1 MSFLLLSWQKTL
13 QIHFA
18 ILTLRDWE
26 YFLGVRDF
34 ALYFQLLLLSC
45 TSSLGWT
52 RQQVHVQPT
61 LHGQAARC
69 KPSRSTSTCHMPHE
83 TTSIAY
89 MNMSTIR
96 VFADLTPMCWAYTI
110 IAIGQKH
117 NWTIVK
123 EQEETGHVCVALL
136 KATILPP
143 ERGWRHNDL
152 MFERAPTVVVELP
165 CSPSGKF
172 RFEDNTL
179 DCYWVH

>member
-1 MSFLLLSWQKTL
+1 MNKYRENFLYAIWFKAKLILTVSFLLLSWQKTL

-18 ILTLRDWE
+18 ILTLRNWE

-69 KPSRSTSTCHMPHE
+69 KPSRSTSTCARGRHE

-89 MNMSTIR
+89 MNMYTIR
-96 VFADLTPMCWAYTI
+96 VFTDLTPEVLSLYYYSYQT
-110 IAIGQKH
+110 K
-117 NWTIVK
+117 T
-123 EQEETGHVCVALL
+123 
-136 KATILPP
+136 
-143 ERGWRHNDL
+143 
-152 MFERAPTVVVELP
+152 
-165 CSPSGKF
+165 
-172 RFEDNTL
+172 
-179 DCYWVH
+179 